1 MEEKIDIL
9 MATYN
14 GEKYIKEQIDSIL
27 NQTYSNF
34 RLLICDD
41 NSTDSTYSILQEYEK
56 KDSRIVVLKNEEN
69 LGYIRNFENLLKN
82 VNSKYFMFSDQDD
95 VWNQDKIELS
105 YKFLKESESDLV
117 FTDLEI
123 VDESLNMIS
132 SSYNRKMGCFRKII
146 KCSNS
151 YEMIYLYNVI
161 TGCTILSKSKY
172 IEKILPLPQNK
183 DLIHDHF
190 MPLIILLNGGKISYL
205 DIPTI
210 KYRQHSANQVGT
222 SRYTAKLNSFK
233 EVRNHLIDVKIS
245 IFSEYVNCERLFI
258 NNNELIKYNNKCLEY
273 FKSLKKI
280 KLISLKGIGMY
291 FSIYKHEK
299 LSYKLLYFF
308 IFHFPI
314 ICKLGYGISKLFIKK
329 NR

>member
-41 NSTDSTYSILQEYEK
+41 NSTDNTYEIIKEYED
-56 KDSRIVVLKNEEN
+56 KDDRIVVLKNETN
-69 LGYIRNFENLLKN
+69 LGYTKNFEKLLKN
-82 VNSKYFMFSDQDD
+82 VENKFFMFSDQDD
-95 VWNQDKIELS
+95 VWYKDKVELT
-105 YKFLKESESDLV
+105 LKKLKDDDSDFV

-123 VDESLNMIS
+123 VDENLQTKSPS
-132 SSYNRKMGCFRKII
+132 FNRKMGYINKII

-151 YEMIYLYNVI
+151 YEMLYLYNVI
-161 TGCTILSKSKY
+161 TGCTILSKSKF

-183 DLIHDHF
+183 NLIHDHF
-190 MPLIILLNGGKISYL
+190 IPLVIKLNGGKISYL
-205 DIPTI
+205 DVPTI
-210 KYRQHSANQVGT
+210 KYRQHNNNQVGT
-222 SRYTAKLNSFK
+222 SRYTAKLCSFK
-233 EVRNHLIDVKIS
+233 EVRDHLIDVKIS
-245 IFSEYVNCERLFI
+245 IFSEYINCERLFI

-299 LSYKLLYFF
+299 LSYKLLYMF

-314 ICKLGYGISKLFIKK
+314 ICKLGYGISKLFINKK
-329 NR
+329 R